1 MLQIGCYILEGVV
14 LSVKKARVFIVW
26 VLLVAVVCSALPAM
40 AWDPEKQKNLGQDHV
55 KMQWYILDYGTKAA
69 GMPFAVARKYYT
81 NESIKQQTI
90 ELLMSKFGY
99 SAEIAGG
106 LYFTE
111 YEYEYTKD
119 GKQFAVTYLRHYDM
133 LGNEIHGTVYDDS
146 SEVTKKVFAAV
157 DPNSTP
163 GKGIAFAVPKAA
175 PKSAPKKKS

>member
-1 MLQIGCYILEGVV
+1 MEGVFA
-14 LSVKKARVFIVW
+14 VKKAQKLIVW
-26 VLLVAVVCSALPAM
+26 ALLMTMVCSALPAT

-55 KMQWYILDYGTKAA
+55 KMQWYILDYGTKAE
-69 GMPFAVARKYYT
+69 GTPFAVARKYYT

-99 SAEIAGG
+99 SAEVAGS

-111 YEYEYTKD
+111 YEFEYTKD
-119 GKQFAVTYLRHYDM
+119 GKQFATTYLRHYDM

-146 SEVTKKVFAAV
+146 SEAAKKIFAAV

-163 GKGIAFAVPKAA
+163 GKGVGLAIPKAA
-175 PKSAPKKKS
+175 PKPAPKKKR